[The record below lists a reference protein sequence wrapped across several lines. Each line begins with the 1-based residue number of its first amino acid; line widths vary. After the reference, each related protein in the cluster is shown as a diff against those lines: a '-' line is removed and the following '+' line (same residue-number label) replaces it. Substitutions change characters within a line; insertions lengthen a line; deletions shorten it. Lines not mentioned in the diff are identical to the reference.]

1 MTKRRTL
8 DDFEWANR
16 GVIKVQYEIPPMRA
30 IYECWFADDSHTDEE
45 VRLAIESMYP
55 SWRILKISRHE
66 LPDGE
71 CSDDQTQNA

>member
-1 MTKRRTL
+1 MSGI
-8 DDFEWANR
+8 N
-16 GVIKVQYEIPPMRA
+16 VIKVNYEIPPTRA
-30 IYECWFADDSHTDEE
+30 IHHYWFADDSHTDGE

-71 CSDDQTQNA
+71 FPNDTTQNT